1 MYIFLTVIN
10 IFISGIYQS
19 LSLQRLT
26 GIFFVAGLN
35 SAHLGHVSVSVHT
48 SSIQPPA
55 ECDVRQVG
63 RHRPHY
69 YVITGSDGQSVAR
82 E

>member
-1 MYIFLTVIN
+1 M
-10 IFISGIYQS
+10 SGIYQT
-19 LSLQRLT
+19 LSLQRLKS
-26 GIFFVAGLN
+26 IFFVVGLN
-35 SAHLGHVSVSVHT
+35 RAHLGHVSVSVHT

-55 ECDVRQVG
+55 ECDVCQVG
-63 RHRPHY
+63 RHRPHH